1 PTPSTFV
8 EDKLSFFEKKSPRI
22 EIGRHPRQ
30 NIHGGTVLLIIDA
43 LGDALSGLL
52 NFGEQGL
59 VGLPPGSGHLQI
71 HRALDPTT
79 LTQLIHHRG
88 HRTLVLVQERNEP
101 AIQIGDRSLLLTQRT
116 QHLPVAT
123 PQRIRRQNPLEI
135 ILDQPVQ
142 MLEPIADRK
151 LGHGTP
157 RTLQR
162 LDPSSPTM
170 PTHGPEKPLK
180 NLRNTTE
187 DPTPTPPL
195 LGGLGSYPPH
205 RAAQNES
212 TRKGA
217 RPWAP
222 PTSARSNTKTS
233 RSTGY
238 VFTWPNRGKAHW
250 WCFCTA
256 SPRVGTPGAT

>member
-1 PTPSTFV
+1 SSSRPATPSVSETGPTNACGHAVQPPDGVDERPTPINL
-8 EDKLSFFEKKSPRI
+8 EDP
-22 EIGRHPRQ
+22 
-30 NIHGGTVLLIIDA
+30 
-43 LGDALSGLL
+43 
-52 NFGEQGL
+52 
-59 VGLPPGSGHLQI
+59 
-71 HRALDPTT
+71 
-79 LTQLIHHRG
+79 
-88 HRTLVLVQERNEP
+88 
-101 AIQIGDRSLLLTQRT
+101 
-116 QHLPVAT
+116 
-123 PQRIRRQNPLEI
+123 
-135 ILDQPVQ
+135 
-142 MLEPIADRK
+142 
-151 LGHGTP
+151 
-157 RTLQR
+157 
-162 LDPSSPTM
+162 
-170 PTHGPEKPLK
+170 K

-256 SPRVGTPGAT
+256 SPRVGTPGATSSCPLPRPVTGSWPPTNAATPAVKDPKRWRNTPFRTWWVMWSPWWRPWVK